1 MTVGVSKTSNGRLRL
16 EQRSDRRE
24 TLPKRVSEDS
34 RRFVFRR
41 RKIFFRRKFR
51 PGKFG
56 FRRFGVVLDELRP
69 NGPQNQLPRQILLQI
84 DLS

>member
-16 EQRSDRRE
+16 EQGSNRRE

-34 RRFVFRR
+34 RRFIFRR
-41 RKIFFRRKFR
+41 RKILFDEIS
-51 PGKFG
+51 PGNFG